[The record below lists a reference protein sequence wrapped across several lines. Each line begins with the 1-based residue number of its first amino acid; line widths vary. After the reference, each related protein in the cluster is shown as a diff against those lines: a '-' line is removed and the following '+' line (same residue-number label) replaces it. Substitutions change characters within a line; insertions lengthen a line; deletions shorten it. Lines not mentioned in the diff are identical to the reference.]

1 MFGIALRGVKNNV
14 GRYVATLV
22 AIIVGVSFFAATGFL
37 SDRVISA
44 LEGDADRQYGNVDV
58 AVVAKEGD
66 FAKSLTVPVAD
77 AEKFLQVDGVTGGA
91 GVLTGPVSFLA
102 KDGST
107 FGDGTTGRLWITDQK
122 LNPLEVVKGTA
133 PKGADQIAIDQ
144 GTADKRSL
152 GIGDK
157 VTVLSVGGQH
167 DVEIVGITKF
177 GNADS
182 VDSGGTVSI
191 PQATAFEWLRNGDKV
206 YDSYYLRGSR
216 PQADLVKEIAPL
228 APAGYKVQTGDAF
241 LADQRDKAGAV
252 GQFLKQGLQFFAALA
267 LFVGAFV
274 IYNTF
279 SVIVAQRQRELAV
292 LSAIG
297 ATPKQIKR
305 SLRYEGLLIG
315 LVGSTLGVI
324 VGAGLTFVLIA
335 VLSAFGFSLPGSGIK
350 INPNQVVF
358 AILAGTLITLFS
370 VVFPARR
377 ASKIEP
383 IEALRDAAAE
393 TGTLSRK
400 RGITSLVMVVLGL
413 LLLFTGSSAPGI
425 GFGAFILV
433 VGAILAG
440 PFLAVRG
447 AHLMKPIL
455 SRFGLEGRL
464 AIDNSA
470 RNPKRTATTANAL
483 LIGVFLVT
491 FVTVAGVSLK
501 DYVVAEI
508 QKLQAADFLVN
519 STGGSIDPD
528 LVQKLEAIP
537 GVSQV
542 TPYRLQAAS
551 IDGKPSLVSTTDG
564 GDLVRVAKI
573 TAAQG
578 SLANLGPGTIAMS
591 DNGSAPKVGSTV
603 KLTDLQ
609 GKSTEL
615 KVVAILDATINSG
628 YLGNL
633 LTPATFDEVFGQTA
647 PTAAFIDAKSGTES
661 DTKDAIDNAVA
672 KRPDISVTE
681 GNALGQIV
689 GSIFDFMINAVN
701 GLLVMSVIVAL
712 IGIVN
717 TLSLSI
723 LERRRELGLL
733 RVMGMLDKRVQR
745 MVRLEST
752 LIAALGTFTGVA
764 LGLAVGWGVVS
775 AIGRLTDAGIGLS
788 FPGLRILLVLVL
800 GVVLGLA
807 ASYIPARRSTR
818 LEVLEAI
825 QAT

>member
-1 MFGIALRGVKNNV
+1 
-14 GRYVATLV
+14 
-22 AIIVGVSFFAATGFL
+22 
-37 SDRVISA
+37 
-44 LEGDADRQYGNVDV
+44 
-58 AVVAKEGD
+58 
-66 FAKSLTVPVAD
+66 
-77 AEKFLQVDGVTGGA
+77 
-91 GVLTGPVSFLA
+91 
-102 KDGST
+102 
-107 FGDGTTGRLWITDQK
+107 
-122 LNPLEVVKGTA
+122 
-133 PKGADQIAIDQ
+133 
-144 GTADKRSL
+144 
-152 GIGDK
+152 
-157 VTVLSVGGQH
+157 
-167 DVEIVGITKF
+167 
-177 GNADS
+177 
-182 VDSGGTVSI
+182 
-191 PQATAFEWLRNGDKV
+191 
-206 YDSYYLRGSR
+206 
-216 PQADLVKEIAPL
+216 
-228 APAGYKVQTGDAF
+228 
-241 LADQRDKAGAV
+241 
-252 GQFLKQGLQFFAALA
+252 
-267 LFVGAFV
+267 
-274 IYNTF
+274 
-279 SVIVAQRQRELAV
+279 
-292 LSAIG
+292 
-297 ATPKQIKR
+297 
-305 SLRYEGLLIG
+305 
-315 LVGSTLGVI
+315 
-324 VGAGLTFVLIA
+324 
-335 VLSAFGFSLPGSGIK
+335 
-350 INPNQVVF
+350 
-358 AILAGTLITLFS
+358 
-370 VVFPARR
+370 
-377 ASKIEP
+377 
-383 IEALRDAAAE
+383 
-393 TGTLSRK
+393 
-400 RGITSLVMVVLGL
+400 
-413 LLLFTGSSAPGI
+413 
-425 GFGAFILV
+425 
-433 VGAILAG
+433 
-440 PFLAVRG
+440 
-447 AHLMKPIL
+447 
-455 SRFGLEGRL
+455 
-464 AIDNSA
+464 
-470 RNPKRTATTANAL
+470 
-483 LIGVFLVT
+483 
-491 FVTVAGVSLK
+491 
-501 DYVVAEI
+501 
-508 QKLQAADFLVN
+508 
-519 STGGSIDPD
+519 
-528 LVQKLEAIP
+528 VQKLEAIP

-551 IDGKPSLVSTTDG
+551 IDDKPSLVSTTDG

-633 LTPATFDEVFGQTA
+633 LTPATFEEVFGQTA